1 LVIDDWVIGAVERP
15 WKLTTRVLFRLSVVY
30 FSLYVLTTQML
41 GSLLSLP
48 GVEFPELSALPP
60 VRTIITWVALHV
72 FRVTTPLVLS
82 GSGSGDKTSDWVHAF
97 CVLVIS
103 LVATVIWSGLDRRR
117 GRYPRLHAWF
127 TLFARFALGST
138 MVGYGMVKA
147 VPLQMPAPSLARLI
161 EPYGQFSPMG
171 VLWASV
177 GASRSYEIVIG
188 CMELLGGV
196 LLFVPRT
203 ATLGALICLVDT
215 VQIFTLNMTYDV
227 PVKLFSFHLIVL
239 SLILLAPRAPLLAH
253 AIGLVPAP
261 APSREPSLLLPR
273 RRLLLAAQIVF
284 GLYLIGVNLHGARQ
298 AWTTYGAGAPKSP
311 LYGIWNV
318 DQLSIDGHVRS
329 PLVTDSDRWR
339 RVLFDRPGLV
349 AFQRMDDSLVYYAA
363 KIDQTAASLTLTRPN
378 STGSASLHIEREAP
392 DRLMLDGTMDGHTV
406 HMELRRTDTSFPLV
420 TRGFHW
426 VQEYPFNR

>member
-1 LVIDDWVIGAVERP
+1 LVIDDWVIGDVERP
-15 WKLTTRVLFRLSVVY
+15 WRLATRVLFRLSVVY

-41 GSLLSLP
+41 GSLIPLP
-48 GVEFPELSALPP
+48 GVELPELTALPP
-60 VRTIITWVALHV
+60 VRTIVSWVALHV
-72 FRVTTPLVLS
+72 FRVTTPLVVT

-103 LVATVIWSGLDRRR
+103 LVATAIWSVLDRRR
-117 GRYPRLHAWF
+117 ERYPRLHAWF

-138 MVGYGMVKA
+138 MVAYGMVKA
-147 VPLQMPAPSLARLI
+147 VPLQMPAPSLARLL

-188 CMELLGGV
+188 CMELAGGV

-239 SLILLAPRAPLLAH
+239 SLTLLAPRARLLGH
-253 AIGLVPAP
+253 ALGFGSTPE
-261 APSREPSLLLPR
+261 APSELPVRLPR
-273 RRLLLAAQIVF
+273 ARLRLAAQIAF
-284 GLYLIGVNLHGARQ
+284 GMYLIGANLYGARQ
-298 AWTTYGAGAPKSP
+298 AWTTYGGGAPKSP
-311 LYGIWNV
+311 LHGVWNV

-329 PLVTDSDRWR
+329 PLVTDYDRWR
-339 RVLFDRPGLV
+339 RVLFDRPGAA

-363 KIDQTAASLTLTRPN
+363 KIDQTVGSLTLTRPN
-378 STGSASLHIEREAP
+378 STGSASLHFQRPAA

-406 HMELRRTDTSFPLV
+406 HMELRRSDTSFLLV